1 MKLFPERMRSSCV
14 VLVLILAIFLMPAGR
29 MHAQPVI
36 VSTDPASGANGV
48 PISASLV
55 VTFSEPM
62 NTSLTVPY
70 LFDGTTYQILPE
82 TSSWSAGNTVLT
94 CTPTAALPA
103 GRLILWT
110 VMNGQNP
117 SGIPLGGFSGG
128 TFITAPASGQLL
140 LTNAAWG
147 AGMFSFDVLS
157 PPGTALTLEFN
168 STLVSNQWQTL
179 LTTNSPAGPVHV
191 TDPQSGA
198 SPRRFYRA
206 RTGS

>member
-1 MKLFPERMRSSCV
+1 MGASRLVP
-14 VLVLILAIFLMPAGR
+14 VLILVSCLMPVGR
-29 MHAQPVI
+29 LHAQPVI
-36 VSTDPASGANGV
+36 VATDPYSGAGGV
-48 PISASLV
+48 PTSASLV
-55 VTFSEPM
+55 ITFSEPM

-82 TSSWSAGNTVLT
+82 TSSWSAGNTVLA
-94 CTPTAALPA
+94 CTPTAAFPA

-117 SGIPLGGFSGG
+117 SGIPLGGFTGG
-128 TFITAPASGQLL
+128 TFTTAPASGQLI
-140 LTNAAWG
+140 LTNAAWSPG
-147 AGMFSFDVLS
+147 VFSFDVLS
-157 PPGTALTLEFN
+157 PPGTALTVEYN
-168 STLVSNQWQTL
+168 NTLVSNQWQML

-198 SPRRFYRA
+198 NNRRLYRA